1 MYEDELIQAL
11 YAIDAAD
18 LDYQEWV
25 NVGMALHAAGY
36 DCRDWDDWSSKDYD
50 RYNPGE
56 CEEKWETFTD
66 DLGEDGV
73 SEKYI
78 YRLAYDSGWDGPE
91 REEVESR
98 AFGWDDEIDLDG
110 GTVEHKSTVTLEDA
124 PVLSQHDQIEQQMS
138 AMFEPDEL
146 VNVVIRTWEN
156 DGDKAWDMGFFLH
169 PGEVATAIKNVDIDP
184 DCGACLCV
192 NPTDGKRRKVENL
205 TALRLGLFESDEDD
219 PEEFRKVT
227 RALDLPVV
235 CEVWSGNRSVHTV
248 VRLDAKD
255 RREYKKRW
263 RIVAEAYEAAGI
275 TMDKACS
282 APNKLVR
289 LAGVARG
296 YDVQRLLSGPF
307 GPPTF
312 DAWLRR
318 NEKPLLPP
326 IGDLD
331 IDEEIEPDPELIEGV
346 LRYRE
351 VALLTSRAK
360 RGKTWLTGQ
369 LAVCIATGRPWLG
382 HAVKQGRVLFIDPE
396 LKPKTLRKRLQLI
409 TRAMNADEA
418 TVNHNIKRWSLRG
431 ALTREGNVADITA
444 IAHDLELLG
453 EQFDLVVL
461 DSSSA
466 FLEAGT
472 EENDNAAIRRFLTG
486 HVARIA
492 KATGGAVLVVHHEGK
507 GATGDRA
514 AEDRAR
520 GAGAWVDC
528 PDVVMQMSSIYPPD
542 GKDPGEALVS
552 LGMPE
557 GSKARRLE
565 CVAIRDNP
573 EFKPID
579 LCFDWPLFHSVT
591 SLKDWEVQT
600 SASLGGKAAGKIQQ
614 QKAMDRAQQCLLA
627 LNKDHTWNGWLEMS
641 AGDAAAICSK
651 ELGEQVTPQTLKK
664 YVESS
669 DNRLFTINQTSPRR
683 WHIVAKVK
691 KQP

>member
-1 MYEDELIQAL
+1 M
-11 YAIDAAD
+11 
-18 LDYQEWV
+18 
-25 NVGMALHAAGY
+25 
-36 DCRDWDDWSSKDYD
+36 SK
-50 RYNPGE
+50 
-56 CEEKWETFTD
+56 
-66 DLGEDGV
+66 EDGLITGA
-73 SEKYI
+73 YI
-78 YRLAYDSGWDGPE
+78 RALARDYYDWKPE
-91 REEVESR
+91 REEVENRS
-98 AFGWDDEIDLDG
+98 FGFDDVVAIGEP
-110 GTVEHKSTVTLEDA
+110 VEHTPTEPLPDA
-124 PVLSQHDQIEQQMS
+124 PELDTIEAIKAQLGY
-138 AMFEPDEL
+138 MFEPGDL
-146 VNVVIRTWEN
+146 INVAIRTQ
-156 DGDKAWDMGFFLH
+156 DDDPKAWDKGLYGTTEEMIPKL
-169 PGEVATAIKNVDIDP
+169 EWVDFEP
-184 DCGACLCV
+184 YGACLCV
-192 NPTDGKRRKVENL
+192 NPIRERGSRKVKNL
-205 TALRLGLFESDEDD
+205 AAFRNGLFESDEDD
-219 PEEFRKVT
+219 PDEFRRIT
-227 RALDLPVV
+227 RALGLPVV
-235 CEVWSGNRSVHTV
+235 CEIWSGHHSVHTI

-255 RREYKKRW
+255 QREYKTRW
-263 RIVAEAYEAAGI
+263 QMVADAYEEHGI
-275 TMDKACS
+275 TMDQVCK
-282 APNKLVR
+282 APNKVCR
-289 LAGVARG
+289 LAGVKRG
-296 YDVQRLLSGPF
+296 DDVQRLLSGPF
-307 GPPTF
+307 GPASF

-369 LAVCIATGRPWLG
+369 LAVCIATGRPWMG
-382 HAVKQGRVLFIDPE
+382 HDVQQGRVLFIDPE

-528 PDVVMQMSSIYPPD
+528 PDVVLQMSSIYPPD
-542 GKDPGEALVS
+542 GKDPGEALVA

-573 EFKPID
+573 EFKPVD

-669 DNRLFTINQTSPRR
+669 DKRLFTINQTSPRR